1 MPLNPDLA
9 AFLELAEA
17 GERPA
22 MHTLT
27 PEKARME
34 YDASTQILD
43 VPGPPVGSA
52 TTIRIPCRDGQSIN
66 ARLYSPVEFMEKT
79 GSLPVLLYFHGGGY
93 CIGGLDSHDS
103 LCRSLAALTPCCVL
117 NVAYRLAPEYRFPTA
132 VYDAQD
138 AYQWVLSSG
147 SEYNLDA
154 TRLAVGG
161 DSAGGALAAGLTIAA
176 HNENWPQPVRQVL
189 LYPCTSV
196 WQNTESHRRFAQGYL
211 LEAKT
216 LQWMFTNYLR
226 TDADRA
232 DWRFAPLQASD
243 LGNLAPAFLVL
254 AEYDPLLDEG
264 IAYAEKLKAAG
275 ISTQV
280 KIYSGMTHD
289 FARLGNIVSEADQVR
304 KDIASELANAFYP
317 R

>member
-27 PEKARME
+27 PERARVE
-34 YDASTQILD
+34 YDMSTQILD
-43 VPGPPVGSA
+43 LPGPPVGRV

-66 ARLYSPVEFMEKT
+66 ARLYSPIEFIKET
-79 GSLPVLLYFHGGGY
+79 GPFPVLLYFHGGGY

-138 AYQWVLSSG
+138 AYQWVLSYR
-147 SEYNLDA
+147 SEYDLDA

-161 DSAGGALAAGLTIAA
+161 DSAGGALATGLTIAA
-176 HNENWPQPVRQVL
+176 HNEDWPQPVCQVL

-211 LEAKT
+211 LEAET
-216 LQWMFTNYLR
+216 LQWMFANYLR
-226 TDADRA
+226 TDVDRT
-232 DWRFAPLQASD
+232 DWRFAPLEASD
-243 LGNLAPAFLVL
+243 LGNLASTFLVL

-264 IAYAEKLKAAG
+264 VAYAEKLKAAG
-275 ISTQV
+275 VSTLV

-289 FARLGNIVSEADQVR
+289 FARFGNIVNEADRVR
-304 KDIASELANAFYP
+304 KDIAGELANEFYP
-317 R
+317 K